1 MAEQITFRGCLIR
14 HFDFRRKEKV
24 CFVRI
29 HLTADYST
37 PVREKMDW
45 SEMPVSITSAKLSGE
60 LNGTHFVLTPA
71 NKEMRQHELQL
82 DINSADGF
90 EFISS
95 QPKEE
100 GGSRNTKLNFIVHTS
115 KLGAETQVAGY
126 MRAMADS
133 EGALKISYTKQEAMD
148 LQASKD
154 DGPSTGSEEAPPISA
169 APSEDDEPTD
179 EPDEDDTLCV
189 SCENAI
195 PAFNGVH
202 ENGVR
207 CKQAN
212 AAPLASVIQMG
223 GRKKKD
229 RKPRDPE
236 AERKAQAEA
245 GSHMTVI
252 SETLGAPIVEDF
264 LN

>member
-1 MAEQITFRGCLIR
+1 MAEQITFRGCLVR

-60 LNGTHFVLTPA
+60 LNGTHFILTPA
-71 NKEMRQHELQL
+71 NKEMQQHELQL

-90 EFISS
+90 EFISG
-95 QPKEE
+95 QPKED

-126 MRAMADS
+126 MRALADS
-133 EGALKISYTKQEAMD
+133 EGALRISYTKQEAMD
-148 LQASKD
+148 LQPVKEA
-154 DGPSTGSEEAPPISA
+154 PSTETEEPPMSA
-169 APSEDDEPTD
+169 KQEDSTD
-179 EPDEDDTLCV
+179 EPEEADEDDTLCV

-202 ENGVR
+202 ENGVK

-236 AERKAQAEA
+236 AERKAQLEA
-245 GSHMTVI
+245 GKTAGEPEEEYTGVTH
-252 SETLGAPIVEDF
+252 
-264 LN
+264 